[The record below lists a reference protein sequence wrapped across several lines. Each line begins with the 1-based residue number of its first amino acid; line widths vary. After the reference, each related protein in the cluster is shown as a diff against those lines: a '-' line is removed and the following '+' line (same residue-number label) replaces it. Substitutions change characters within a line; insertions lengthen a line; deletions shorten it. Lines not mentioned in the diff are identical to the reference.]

1 MNPLQQIAV
10 TDGDVLYEQRLAEL
24 VGELAD
30 RISRGEQLE
39 LESVCREHGLYA
51 ADLRDLWGTILLT
64 QAVGSD
70 APRIPPLAETQ
81 RLAQRPLFELPYRMG
96 RFLLREEIGRGGMG
110 IVFRAERIA
119 DGQIVAIKLML
130 KGELAT
136 RIDRERF
143 EAEASA
149 AALLN
154 HPRVIPIH
162 EVGEHLGRPWFSMQ
176 LIEGQTLA
184 QRLEA
189 GPLPAAEAA
198 ALMRDIADAVDY
210 AHRQGILHRDL
221 KPSNILIDGEGNPW
235 VCDFGLA
242 KNAATS
248 AAGKTHLT
256 RTGAVIGTPSY
267 MAPEQAA
274 GARGQV
280 GPVSDVYSLGAV
292 LYHLLTGQ
300 PPFQGASPVDTV
312 LMVLEQDPVLPRV
325 LNRKVDRGLE
335 RITLRCLQ
343 KPQDLRYG
351 SAAAL
356 RDDLDA
362 WLENRPV
369 AASFGQLGQFMAGL
383 FRETHHAIVLEN
395 WGLLWIWHSLIVM
408 VAAVVTNLMY
418 LRGVTSRPVYELL
431 WGTGFFAWAVVFW
444 SWRRRMGPVT
454 FVERQIA
461 HVWAASLIAIAL
473 LFPFENFLGLPLMRL
488 APALSV
494 VAAMTFLVKAG
505 IFSGGFYF
513 QAGVL
518 LLTAVVMAFVP
529 DYALFLFGAVCGGC
543 FFFPGLKYYRQRL
556 RNSQPD
562 N

>member
-1 MNPLQQIAV
+1 MNPLQRTAL

-24 VGELAD
+24 VGRLAD
-30 RISRGEQLE
+30 QISQGEPLE
-39 LESVCREHGLYA
+39 LEAVCREHA
-51 ADLRDLWGTILLT
+51 EFEVDLRDLWGTILVT
-64 QAVGSD
+64 QAIGSD
-70 APRIPPLAETQ
+70 APRATALADTQ
-81 RLAQRPLFELPYRMG
+81 RLAPRPLFELPYRMG
-96 RFLLREEIGRGGMG
+96 RFMLQEEIGRGGMG

-119 DGQIVAIKLML
+119 DGRPVAVKMML

-143 EAEASA
+143 EAEARA
-149 AALLN
+149 AALLS
-154 HPRVIPIH
+154 HSRVIPIY
-162 EVGEHLGRPWFSMQ
+162 EVGDHLGRPWFSMQ
-176 LIEGQTLA
+176 LVEGQTLA
-184 QRLEA
+184 QKLA
-189 GPLPAAEAA
+189 GGPLSGGEAA
-198 ALMRDIADAVDY
+198 SLLREVADAVHY

-221 KPSNILIDGEGNPW
+221 KPSNILIDRNGNPW

-242 KNAATS
+242 KNAAT
-248 AAGKTHLT
+248 AAGKTNLT

-280 GPVSDVYSLGAV
+280 GPASDVYSLGAI
-292 LYHLLTGQ
+292 LYHMLTGQ
-300 PPFQGASPVDTV
+300 PPFQGATPVDTV
-312 LMVLEQDPVLPRV
+312 LMVLEQDPVPPRV
-325 LNRKVDRGLE
+325 LCRKVDRDLE
-335 RITLRCLQ
+335 RIAMRCLQ
-343 KPQDLRYG
+343 KPQDLRYA

-362 WLENRPV
+362 LLGNRPV
-369 AASFGQLGQFMAGL
+369 SASVGQLGQFLAGL

-395 WGLLWIWHSLIVM
+395 WGLLWIWHSLIVL
-408 VAAVVTNLMY
+408 VAAVVTNVMY
-418 LRGVTSRPVYELL
+418 LRGVTSRPVYELM
-431 WGTGFFAWAVVFW
+431 WGVGFFAWAGVFW
-444 SWRRRMGPVT
+444 SYRRRLGPVT

-461 HVWAASLIAIAL
+461 HVWAGSLIAIAL

-494 VAAMTFLVKAG
+494 VAAMTFLAKAG
-505 IFSGGFYF
+505 ILSGGFYI

-518 LLTAVVMAFVP
+518 LLNAVVMALVP

-556 RNSQPD
+556 RHGQAES
-562 N
+562 